1 MKREQLIQG
10 RRISP
15 EDVALIGEWLTVHPH
30 WNRTRLSR
38 ELCSEWNWRNAA
50 GRLKDMACRTLLLQL
65 EARGQIRLPRRRTA
79 SVKGAR
85 NQSLAEVTHEQ
96 SPIPGE
102 LEAWRPLQLEPL
114 AEASGSAP

>member
-1 MKREQLIQG
+1 MTTTDINATMAINSQVSY
-10 RRISP
+10 SP
-15 EDVALIGEWLTVHPH
+15 FPRAPW
-30 WNRTRLSR
+30 RLR
-38 ELCSEWNWRNAA
+38 CSEWNWRNAA